1 MCPVKSYSK
10 SFWSSSASTCS
21 AFEQLRP
28 LQSVQAVVH
37 WRPCFQQEQR
47 RLSQLDLHLQRMTF
61 INSSGAAGRQ
71 VFTGTNLPF
80 DIVHPQ
86 SRGSNC
92 KSSSRFVHSMTW

>member
-28 LQSVQAVVH
+28 LQSVQAVV
-37 WRPCFQQEQR
+37 
-47 RLSQLDLHLQRMTF
+47 QLDLHLQRMTF

-80 DIVHPQ
+80 DIEEDLIVSPHHVLSIQ
-86 SRGSNC
+86 
-92 KSSSRFVHSMTW
+92 